1 MLSYRHAFHAGNH
14 ADCLKHLI
22 LTRVLTY
29 LAPRPDAA
37 PGSSGI
43 TPVLGASPGVAPCTP
58 GIPPV
63 LGGKDKP
70 LCYCETHAGP
80 GLYALDSP
88 QAQQNQEYL
97 GGIARLW
104 GRQDLHPSLAAYLAL
119 VRDCNG
125 PGELRR
131 YPGSPWLAQR
141 LLRPVDRLILHELHS
156 AEIGPLRNNFA
167 GDRRVQVIAGD
178 GYRGLRAA
186 VPPRER
192 RGLVLIDPAYEVK
205 TDYRQVIEALSQAH
219 RRFATGVYA
228 LWYPVVERG
237 RIDALERAIA
247 RSGIRRVQRYEL
259 AIRNEGRG
267 SGMAASGMVVV
278 NPPWTLLEDL
288 RPALDCLAQ
297 ALGEGGQGGFR
308 AEELVGE

>member
-22 LTRVLTY
+22 LARVLTY
-29 LAPRPDAA
+29 LTAKPGAAAGA
-37 PGSSGI
+37 PG
-43 TPVLGASPGVAPCTP
+43 T
-58 GIPPV
+58 PPV
-63 LGGKDKP
+63 LSGKDKP
-70 LCYCETHAGP
+70 ICYCETHAGP
-80 GLYALDSP
+80 GIYALDSP

-97 GGIARLW
+97 SGIARLW
-104 GRQDLHPSLAAYLAL
+104 GRQDLPPSLAAYVAL
-119 VRDCNG
+119 VQDCNG
-125 PGELRR
+125 PGDLRR

-141 LLRPVDRLILHELHS
+141 LLRPGDRLILHELHS
-156 AEIGPLRNNFA
+156 AEIGPLHDNFG
-167 GDRRVQVIAGD
+167 GDRRVRVIAGD
-178 GYRGLRAA
+178 GFRGLLAA
-186 VPPRER
+186 VPPPER

-205 TDYRQVIEALSQAH
+205 TDYQQVADTLAKAH

-237 RIDALERAIA
+237 RIDALERAIV

-259 AIRNEGRG
+259 AIRDEGRG

-288 RPALDCLAQ
+288 RPALDYLAR
-297 ALGEGGQGGFR
+297 ALGEGGAGRFR
-308 AEELVGE
+308 AEELVGD

>member
-22 LTRVLTY
+22 LARVLTY
-29 LAPRPDAA
+29 LTAKPGTAA
-37 PGSSGI
+37 
-43 TPVLGASPGVAPCTP
+43 GAP

-70 LCYCETHAGP
+70 ICYCETHAGP

-97 GGIARLW
+97 SGIARLW
-104 GRQDLHPSLAAYLAL
+104 GRQDLPPSLAAYVAL
-119 VRDCNG
+119 VQDCNG
-125 PGELRR
+125 PGDLRR

-141 LLRPVDRLILHELHS
+141 LLRPGDRLILHELHS
-156 AEIGPLRNNFA
+156 AEIGPLHDNFG
-167 GDRRVQVIAGD
+167 GDRRVRVIAGD
-178 GYRGLRAA
+178 GFQGLLAA
-186 VPPRER
+186 VPPPER

-205 TDYRQVIEALSQAH
+205 TDYQQVADTLAKAH

-228 LWYPVVERG
+228 LWYPVVERR
-237 RIDALERAIA
+237 RIDALERAIV

-259 AIRNEGRG
+259 AIRDEGRG

-288 RPALDCLAQ
+288 RPALDYLAR
-297 ALGEGGQGGFR
+297 ALGEGGAGRFR
-308 AEELVGE
+308 AEELVGD

>member
-104 GRQDLHPSLAAYLAL
+104 GRQDLHPSLAAYVAL

-141 LLRPVDRLILHELHS
+141 LLRPFMRHVGSRHALPLDEVREITTEIALLGVNGLDYASSEAKYSVRSLSDEKKYSGLELIGYMYVGLK
-156 AEIGPLRNNFA
+156 ILRPDANSSIDLDEPYQMALMLF
-167 GDRRVQVIAGD
+167 Q
-178 GYRGLRAA
+178 
-186 VPPRER
+186 PKHPRE
-192 RGLVLIDPAYEVK
+192 D
-205 TDYRQVIEALSQAH
+205 S
-219 RRFATGVYA
+219 
-228 LWYPVVERG
+228 
-237 RIDALERAIA
+237 
-247 RSGIRRVQRYEL
+247 
-259 AIRNEGRG
+259 
-267 SGMAASGMVVV
+267 
-278 NPPWTLLEDL
+278 
-288 RPALDCLAQ
+288 
-297 ALGEGGQGGFR
+297 
-308 AEELVGE
+308 